1 MSWQLL
7 CFLVLAFTAAW
18 SSFRVVTSRI
28 VPHAAMYLVLSFVA
42 VAGLFLML
50 NAEFLAAAQVLVYVG
65 AITTMLIFAI
75 MLSNIRELKPDP
87 SEESLPRWKR
97 YLKKALSPTLGAIP
111 FLVSVG
117 FVLTMSLI
125 YWRANWSACS
135 EPAVPDTTVAIGQE
149 MFTLYIVPF
158 EVASIVLLVAMV
170 GAIVLT
176 RKEDK

>member
-42 VAGLFLML
+42 VAGVFLL
-50 NAEFLAAAQVLVYVG
+50 LDADFLAAAQVLVYVG

-87 SEESLPRWKR
+87 SEGSLPRWKR
-97 YLKKALSPTLGAIP
+97 YLRKALSPTLGIVP
-111 FLVSVG
+111 FLTAVG
-117 FVLTMSLI
+117 FMAVMSLI
-125 YWRANWSACS
+125 YYRASWTVQNG
-135 EPAVPDTTVAIGQE
+135 PPVPDTTSAIGRE